1 MVSVSPADSV
11 AVLRPCQIVP
21 GCVAMT
27 SAGSSR
33 QRCAQR
39 WRCFTICHQAVHT
52 LACPGMPAR
61 SGFTGGVHN
70 FTVEVRPGMSSVSD
84 RLHWHWPTRLSI
96 NRELYS
102 NSGLTLGF
110 SHLSGGQ
117 GPAHAARRFGGMY
130 SRPQQLCNFK
140 CRCGRSWPAAAVQFQ
155 YAVAYAAGPQ
165 QALQFQY
172 ADADAA
178 GPQLKSLLAGL
189 KRQGHAEWT
198 FTYLWGWLCICG
210 AGIAMRK

>member
-27 SAGSSR
+27 SAGISR

-117 GPAHAARRFGGMY
+117 WPAHAALRFGGMY
-130 SRPQQLCNFK
+130 SRPQQLCNFNMQLRTRRTSVEVAV
-140 CRCGRSWPAAAVQFQ
+140 CRAKE
-155 YAVAYAAGPQ
+155 AGTRRMDFYIFMGL
-165 QALQFQY
+165 AL
-172 ADADAA
+172 
-178 GPQLKSLLAGL
+178 
-189 KRQGHAEWT
+189 H
-198 FTYLWGWLCICG
+198 LWGWHCNEEMTDRCDVRRGVVGKGDLQQG
-210 AGIAMRK
+210 AG

>member
-1 MVSVSPADSV
+1 
-11 AVLRPCQIVP
+11 
-21 GCVAMT
+21 MT

-117 GPAHAARRFGGMY
+117 GPAHAVLRFGGMY
-130 SRPQQLCNFK
+130 SRPQQ
-140 CRCGRSWPAAAVQFQ
+140 
-155 YAVAYAAGPQ
+155 
-165 QALQFQY
+165 ALQFQY
-172 ADADAA
+172 VVAYAA
-178 GPQLKSLLAGL
+178 GPQLKSLFAGL

>member
-1 MVSVSPADSV
+1 
-11 AVLRPCQIVP
+11 
-21 GCVAMT
+21 MT
-27 SAGSSR
+27 SSGSSR

-39 WRCFTICHQAVHT
+39 WLCFTICHQAVHT

-130 SRPQQLCNFK
+130 SRPQQLCNFNMQMRTQLASCK
-140 CRCGRSWPAAAVQFQ
+140 LFSFNLQLRTQLARSSCAISICSCVRT
-155 YAVAYAAGPQ
+155 
-165 QALQFQY
+165 
-172 ADADAA
+172 
-178 GPQLKSLLAGL
+178 GPQLKSLFAGL

>member
-27 SAGSSR
+27 SAGISR

-117 GPAHAARRFGGMY
+117 EPAHAALRFGGMY
-130 SRPQQLCNFK
+130 SRPQQLCNFNMQLRTQLASSK
-140 CRCGRSWPAAAVQFQ
+140 LFSFNMQMRT
-155 YAVAYAAGPQ
+155 Q
-165 QALQFQY
+165 QDL
-172 ADADAA
+172 
-178 GPQLKSLLAGL
+178 S
-189 KRQGHAEWT
+189 
-198 FTYLWGWLCICG
+198 
-210 AGIAMRK
+210 

>member
-1 MVSVSPADSV
+1 MMVSVSPADSV

-117 GPAHAARRFGGMY
+117 GPAHDVLRFGGMY
-130 SRPQQLCNFK
+130 SRPQQD
-140 CRCGRSWPAAAVQFQ
+140 
-155 YAVAYAAGPQ
+155 
-165 QALQFQY
+165 LQFQY
-172 ADADAA
+172 VVAYAQD
-178 GPQLKSLLAGL
+178 LS
-189 KRQGHAEWT
+189 
-198 FTYLWGWLCICG
+198 
-210 AGIAMRK
+210 